1 MNPGQLR
8 WRCRRGMREL
18 DVLLLRYLDETFP
31 LAPEADRRAFEQL
44 LSWQDPDIVDLLA
57 GRVGS
62 KDPGLRHVVEQLL
75 IRSPD

>member
-18 DVLLLRYLDETFP
+18 DVLLLRYLDATFP
-31 LAPEADRRAFEQL
+31 LAPEADRQAFEQL

-57 GRVGS
+57 GRTS
-62 KDPGLRHVVEQLL
+62 SEDPGLRHVVEQLL

>member
-18 DVLLLRYLDETFP
+18 DVLLLRWLDEDFP
-31 LAPEADRRAFEQL
+31 LAPDAERRAFEQL

-57 GRVGS
+57 GRVS
-62 KDPGLRHVVEQLL
+62 TDDPGLRHVVERLL
-75 IRSPD
+75 IWSSR

>member
-18 DVLLLRYLDETFP
+18 DVLLLHYLDKTFP
-31 LAPEADRRAFEQL
+31 LASEADRQAFEQL

-57 GRVGS
+57 GRVS
-62 KDPGLRHVVEQLL
+62 SEDPGLCHVVEQLL
-75 IRSPD
+75 IRSTD